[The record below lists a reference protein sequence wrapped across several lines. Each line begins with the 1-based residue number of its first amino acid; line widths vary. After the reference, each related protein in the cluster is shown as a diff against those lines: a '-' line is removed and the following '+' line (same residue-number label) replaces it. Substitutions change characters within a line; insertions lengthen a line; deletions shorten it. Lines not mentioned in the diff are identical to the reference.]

1 MADIQQITLAGGK
14 LTGAR
19 AGAGRDLLLVH
30 SLLADR
36 TAFDPILPW
45 LCERF
50 RVTLVNLPG
59 FHGSPPIPPGIDG
72 YADRIAGLFESDGLA
87 PDTTVIG
94 NGFGGTIAVAMAIRH
109 GDRFGRL
116 VLSDAAGGF
125 PPEGRKAFE
134 VMAEKVVSEGIA
146 SVAAISANRVFHKTY
161 LDAHPEAIG
170 ERREVLL
177 GVAPEAFIAACRT
190 LMATDLVPQLAA
202 IRNATLVVC
211 GELDAAT
218 PPPLCRHMAEHIAG
232 ARYIELP
239 GCGHCPPL
247 EQPDAFIAAIAEFVL
262 SPDR

>member
-14 LTGAR
+14 LSGTR
-19 AGAGRDLLLVH
+19 AGAGRDLLIIH

-36 TAFDPILPW
+36 TAFDPVLPW
-45 LCERF
+45 LAERF

-59 FHGSPPIPPGIDG
+59 FYDSPPIAPGIYN
-72 YADRIAGLFESDGLA
+72 YADLLAEVFDSDGLA
-87 PDTTVIG
+87 RDTIVIA
-94 NGFGGTIAVAMAIRH
+94 NGFGGTIAAAMAIRH
-109 GDRFGRL
+109 GDSFGRL
-116 VLSDAAGGF
+116 VLSDAAAGF

-134 VMAEKVVSEGIA
+134 LMAEKVSIEGIA
-146 SVAAISANRVFHKTY
+146 SVAAISANRVFHKAY
-161 LDAHPEAIG
+161 LDAHPNAIE
-170 ERREVLL
+170 ERRKVLL

-190 LMATDLVPQLAA
+190 LMQTDLVPQLAA
-202 IRNATLVVC
+202 IRNPTLVLC

-218 PPPLCRHMAEHIAG
+218 PPPLCRQMADHIPG

-247 EQPDAFIAAIAEFVL
+247 EQPGAFIEAIAEFVL